1 MILPGRG
8 AGTRNSTRR
17 RVPRGSKGHW
27 LPSISAL
34 LVLTPSPCALSV
46 QAWPFQSQ
54 LSASMLAGF
63 DKCLFFFWNI
73 PPRPYELFMDFL
85 RQPVPPPPGSHPWP
99 IIQASF
105 LRSLI
110 TLGLFDHPV
119 CPLAFPMSDSI
130 LFPTHRMRRKS
141 KKAGPA
147 EAHRKVGMTRHHPA
161 HPSPQSYSPADPTTF
176 PSGKTD
182 C

>member
-110 TLGLFDHPV
+110 TLG
-119 CPLAFPMSDSI
+119 
-130 LFPTHRMRRKS
+130 
-141 KKAGPA
+141 
-147 EAHRKVGMTRHHPA
+147 RHHLFA
-161 HPSPQSYSPADPTTF
+161 RWPSPCQIQFCSQHTE
-176 PSGKTD
+176 
-182 C
+182 